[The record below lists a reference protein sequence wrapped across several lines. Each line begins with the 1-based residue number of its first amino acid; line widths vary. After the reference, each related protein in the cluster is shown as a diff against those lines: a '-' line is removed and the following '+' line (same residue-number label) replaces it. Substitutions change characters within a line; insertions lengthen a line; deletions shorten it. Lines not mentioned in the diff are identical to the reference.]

1 MQGSDVD
8 GPDPDFDTEVDEA
21 LGVEDRLPLTSVLGL
36 QDFERASLYSVKSEI
51 KRFQFEN
58 GRTYHS
64 MSEGKYNY
72 PNDDEENSR
81 LELQHR
87 IWNLTLDGELALC
100 PAHKTAKHV
109 LDMGTG
115 TGIWAIDYADAFPSA
130 QVIGVDLS
138 PIQPEWVPNNCS
150 FEIDDLEK
158 RWAWSKP
165 FDFIFCRT
173 MEGSFSHPV
182 SIIHKI
188 YEALEPGGWF
198 EAGGFVLPIGCIDK
212 TLFESPALMR
222 WHETMYEAGNAI
234 GRSIE
239 SPSKHVDAIHAAGF
253 VDVTV
258 KRFAWPLNSWPKDK
272 KLKEIGMLQYVNLD
286 LALEG
291 LSLGLFT
298 RALGW
303 TRQEV
308 MDLCSEARMDLKNR
322 RVHAYWNV

>member
-1 MQGSDVD
+1 
-8 GPDPDFDTEVDEA
+8 
-21 LGVEDRLPLTSVLGL
+21 
-36 QDFERASLYSVKSEI
+36 
-51 KRFQFEN
+51 
-58 GRTYHS
+58 

-100 PAHKTAKHV
+100 PAHKTAKNV

-130 QVIGVDLS
+130 QVLIV
-138 PIQPEWVPNNCS
+138 C
-150 FEIDDLEK
+150 
-158 RWAWSKP
+158 
-165 FDFIFCRT
+165 
-173 MEGSFSHPV
+173 
-182 SIIHKI
+182 
-188 YEALEPGGWF
+188 
-198 EAGGFVLPIGCIDK
+198 GGFVLPIGCIDN
-212 TLFESPALMR
+212 TLFEPPALMR
-222 WHETMYEAGNAI
+222 WHETMYEAGNVI

-239 SPSKHVDAIHAAGF
+239 NPLKHVDAIRTAGF

-258 KRFAWPLNSWPKDK
+258 KRFAWPLNSWPKEK
-272 KLKEIGMLQYVNLD
+272 KLKEIGMLHYVNLD

-308 MDLCSEARMDLKNR
+308 LDLCAEARMDLKNR
-322 RVHAYWNV
+322 KIHAYWNV

>member
-1 MQGSDVD
+1 MQTSDLQDID

-21 LGVEDRLPLTSVLGL
+21 LGVEDKMRKLSLTSMLGL

-100 PAHKTAKHV
+100 PAHKTAKNV

-138 PIQPEWVPNNCS
+138 PIQPEC

-198 EAGGFVLPIGCIDK
+198 ETGGFVLPIGCIDN
-212 TLFESPALMR
+212 TLFEYPALMR

-253 VDVTV
+253 VDVT
-258 KRFAWPLNSWPKDK
+258 K
-272 KLKEIGMLQYVNLD
+272 KLKEIGMLHYVNLD

-308 MDLCSEARMDLKNR
+308 LDFCAEARMDLKNR
-322 RVHAYWNV
+322 KVHAYWNV

>member
-1 MQGSDVD
+1 MGKLS
-8 GPDPDFDTEVDEA
+8 
-21 LGVEDRLPLTSVLGL
+21 LTSLLGL

-51 KRFQFEN
+51 KKFQFEN

-100 PAHKTAKHV
+100 PAHKTAKNV

-130 QVIGVDLS
+130 QVLIV
-138 PIQPEWVPNNCS
+138 C
-150 FEIDDLEK
+150 
-158 RWAWSKP
+158 
-165 FDFIFCRT
+165 
-173 MEGSFSHPV
+173 V

-198 EAGGFVLPIGCIDK
+198 ETGGFVLPIGCIDN

-258 KRFAWPLNSWPKDK
+258 KRFAWPLNSWPKEK
-272 KLKEIGMLQYVNLD
+272 RLKEIGMLHYVNLD

-308 MDLCSEARMDLKNR
+308 LDLCAEARMDLKNR
-322 RVHAYWNV
+322 KIHAYWNV

>member
-1 MQGSDVD
+1 M
-8 GPDPDFDTEVDEA
+8 
-21 LGVEDRLPLTSVLGL
+21 
-36 QDFERASLYSVKSEI
+36 I
-51 KRFQFEN
+51 
-58 GRTYHS
+58 
-64 MSEGKYNY
+64 
-72 PNDDEENSR
+72 
-81 LELQHR
+81 
-87 IWNLTLDGELALC
+87 
-100 PAHKTAKHV
+100 
-109 LDMGTG
+109 
-115 TGIWAIDYADAFPSA
+115 
-130 QVIGVDLS
+130 
-138 PIQPEWVPNNCS
+138 

-158 RWAWSKP
+158 RWAWSEP

-188 YEALEPGGWF
+188 YEGWF
-198 EAGGFVLPIGCIDK
+198 ETGGFVLPIGCIDS

-222 WHETMYEAGNAI
+222 WHETMYEAGDVI

-239 SPSKHVDAIHAAGF
+239 SPSKHVDAIRTAGF

-258 KRFAWPLNSWPKDK
+258 KRFAWPLNSWPKEK
-272 KLKEIGMLQYVNLD
+272 KLKEIGMLHYVNLD

-308 MDLCSEARMDLKNR
+308 LDLCAKARMDLKNR
-322 RVHAYWNV
+322 KIHAYWNV